1 MGSFKELNAYKK
13 AFTLALDIH
22 KTTKR
27 FPREEQYALTDQI
40 RRSSRSVCSN
50 MAEGFRKI
58 KYKAHFV
65 VKMTDADMEN
75 SETQVWLDFSYAF
88 EYITKEEHAGFQQR
102 SEEVG
107 RMLNHII
114 ENPESYGSNKGVQ

>member
-1 MGSFKELNAYKK
+1 MGNFRDLLVYKK

-22 KTTKR
+22 QLTKS
-27 FPREEQYALTDQI
+27 FPKEEQYSLTDQI
-40 RRSSRSVCSN
+40 RRSSRSVCIN

-65 VKMTDADMEN
+65 SKHTDADMEN
-75 SETQVWLDFSYAF
+75 SETGVWLDFCVAYKYLTQEDYEALF
-88 EYITKEEHAGFQQR
+88 QRTEEI
-102 SEEVG
+102 G

-114 ENPESYGSNKGVQ
+114 ENPEKYGAK